1 MTARDIVR
9 RIQEKLAASGIA
21 WRAQTVD
28 TFKAGAPET
37 DVKGIATT
45 GMATFDLLRRA
56 AAAGKNFVITHEPTF
71 YNHTDET
78 TALESDPVYQAKQRF
93 VRENSMVVFRFHDH
107 AHAVRPDP
115 LVAGSARM
123 LGLTQY
129 VSPADPRVFVVPP
142 TTLGALAADF
152 ARRLSGQTIRVVGD
166 AALPVTRVSIG
177 PGYGAPAFSSSFD
190 VAVGGEL
197 AESGFNA
204 EYALDATALGQG
216 KGLILLGHMLSED
229 FGMREVAD
237 WLRTF
242 VVEAPIDWIP
252 AGEPF
257 SAPAGSPPRA

>member
-1 MTARDIVR
+1 MTAKDIVT

-37 DVKGIATT
+37 AVKGIATT
-45 GMATFDLLRRA
+45 GMATFDLLHRA
-56 AAAGKNFVITHEPTF
+56 ASAGKNFVITHEPTF

-78 TALESDPVYQAKQRF
+78 TALQSDPVYQTKQRF
-93 VRENSMVVFRFHDH
+93 IQENNLVVFRFHDH
-107 AHAVRPDP
+107 AHALRPDP

-123 LGLTQY
+123 LGLTEY
-129 VSPADPRVFVVPP
+129 ASPADPRLFLVPP

-152 ARRLSGQTIRVVGD
+152 ARRLGGHAIRVVGD
-166 AALPVTRVSIG
+166 PALPVTRVSIG

-197 AESGFNA
+197 AESGSNA
-204 EYALDATALGQG
+204 AYALDATTLGQG

-242 VVEAPIDWIP
+242 LTDVPIEWIP